1 MGLTLAGIIIMF
13 PKIAKILW
21 LILVDQHTP
30 MKMAMLTGLIYRM
43 FEQTQFAYEMGELEK
58 GERIVT

>member
-1 MGLTLAGIIIMF
+1 
-13 PKIAKILW
+13 
-21 LILVDQHTP
+21 
-30 MKMAMLTGLIYRM
+30 MKMAMLTGLIYRK

>member
-1 MGLTLAGIIIMF
+1 MANIGWSAF
-13 PKIAKILW
+13 SLW
-21 LILVDQHTP
+21 KWP
-30 MKMAMLTGLIYRM
+30 PLTGLIYRM